1 MALPRTDSSTNDGSE
16 AGTTR
21 VMSPR
26 PRTAEEEHAE
36 RSLRPRRLS
45 EYIGQERIKGSLD
58 VFIRAAL
65 GRGEPLDHVLFYG
78 PPGLGKTTLA
88 SILAAEMG
96 VSLRITSGP
105 AIERA
110 GDLVSILTNLKAGD
124 VLFIDEIHRLNKVVE
139 EVLYPAMEDQAVD
152 IVIGKGPA
160 ARTMRINLPR
170 FTLVGA
176 TTRLA
181 LLTGPLRDRFGSVMR
196 LDFYDAAAMRQI
208 VSRSATILGVPLE
221 PDGADAIAQRSRGT
235 PRVAN
240 RLLKRVRDFAEVHG
254 SGEITAAI
262 ADDALT
268 VLDVD
273 ALGLDETD
281 RRILEAII
289 VKFEGG
295 PVGIDTLA
303 AATSEETDTIMDV
316 YEPYLIQLGFLQRT
330 PRGRVATRHA
340 YAHLGRP
347 FAAGD
352 LNQQLSF
359 EDRRGNN

>member
-1 MALPRTDSSTNDGSE
+1 M
-16 AGTTR
+16 
-21 VMSPR
+21 
-26 PRTAEEEHAE
+26 
-36 RSLRPRRLS
+36 
-45 EYIGQERIKGSLD
+45 
-58 VFIRAAL
+58 
-65 GRGEPLDHVLFYG
+65 LFYG

-124 VLFIDEIHRLNKVVE
+124 VLFIDEIHRLNRAVE
-139 EVLYPAMEDQAVD
+139 EVLYPAMEDHAVD

-196 LDFYDAAAMRQI
+196 LDFYDVEAMREI
-208 VSRSATILGVPLE
+208 VTRSAAILGVPLV
-221 PDGADAIAQRSRGT
+221 PGGADAIARRSRGT

-240 RLLKRVRDFAEVHG
+240 RLLKRVRDFAEVDG
-254 SGEITAAI
+254 SGEITEPVANH
-262 ADDALT
+262 ALT
-268 VLDVD
+268 VLEVD

-281 RRILEAII
+281 RRILTAII
-289 VKFEGG
+289 DKFEGG
-295 PVGIDTLA
+295 PVGVDTLA

-316 YEPYLIQLGFLQRT
+316 YEPFLIQLGFLQRT
-330 PRGRVATRHA
+330 PRGRIATKHA
-340 YAHLGRP
+340 YAHLGKP
-347 FAAGD
+347 SPQPAA
-352 LNQQLSF
+352 NQQLSF
-359 EDRRGNN
+359 EDGRDDA